1 MDEFI
6 TNEAALEYLKSHN
19 APESLIDAV
28 VEAKKSKEQLLVFAI
43 SQNETITKFI
53 DSIKPT
59 IIDCYSGTSYEK
71 RFNVAMNQALLSS
84 RLLLEAFTVLSEAT
98 DLATASR
105 AIGERAVNNMFGEFD
120 KGYEDDEKS

>member
-1 MDEFI
+1 MDEFM
-6 TNEAALEYLKSHN
+6 TNEAALEYLKNHN

-28 VEAKKSKEQLLVFAI
+28 TKAKKSKEQLMDFAI
-43 SQNETITKFI
+43 SQNEIVTKFI
-53 DSIKPT
+53 NSIKPT

-84 RLLLEAFTVLSEAT
+84 RLLFEAFTVLSEAT

-105 AIGERAVNNMFGEFD
+105 AIGERTANDIFD
-120 KGYEDDEKS
+120 AFSKGNENDEKP